1 MDIFAEEF
9 RDFISLL
16 NQHRVEHLLVGGYAV
31 NLYGYHRPTG
41 DLDLWVNPAADNIGR
56 LADCVA
62 AYGYEAEPL
71 REYAP
76 QVAAKGLKM
85 ELNEPPVL
93 IDVLA
98 QIAGVRFAD
107 VYPNHRTYLLEG
119 LEIHLINRDDLIIS
133 KLASNRPKDQDD
145 VQKLHGLEALVKGK
159 KLSFFE
165 RPQDA
170 E

>member
-41 DLDLWVNPAADNIGR
+41 DLDLWVNPAVDNIGR

-62 AYGYEAEPL
+62 AYGYEAESL

-76 QVAAKGLKM
+76 QVATKGLKM

-98 QIAGVRFAD
+98 QIAGVQFAT

-119 LEIHLINRDDLIIS
+119 LAIHLIGREELIIS

-145 VQKLHGLEALVKGK
+145 VQKLHGLEAIVKGK

-165 RPQDA
+165 RPQDVG
-170 E
+170 